1 MDVLVYGLLTKEIKK
16 TIGASYVSSISSS
29 DTSNVYLDV
38 TYKKEDASTDTVRL
52 TFPKPLNGVNGING
66 VDGEDGL
73 SIVSASFV
81 GNDMVFTRSD
91 SSTLV
96 IVGAKTLLT
105 PNIESKQDLLVS
117 GTNIKTV
124 LGQTIVGSG
133 NLDINADQIDT
144 SSTTNKFITQARITK
159 LDGIEAG
166 ATGDQSASEIL
177 ALIKTVDGT
186 GSGLDSDLLGGQS
199 LATLQA
205 SIGAKQDTLVSG
217 NNIKTIN
224 GNSIL
229 GFGDLI
235 ISGGGGGAV
244 DSVNGQVGVVVLD
257 ADDISDTTT
266 ANKFVTVA
274 EKTNIANSVAH
285 ITNTS
290 NPHNTTKAQ
299 VGLGNVDNTSDLNKP
314 ISLLQQEALNSK
326 ANSDN
331 VYNKIES
338 DNRYESKN
346 INIQNHISS
355 ILNPHNVT
363 KEQIGLN
370 NVDNTSDLNKP
381 ISTATQTALDTK
393 QDTLVSGTSI
403 KTING
408 QNVLGNGNLSL
419 LTSTNPAITG
429 SITEQVY
436 NLTGAEINPANGTIQ
451 YKTVSANTTF
461 TETLI
466 SGQSVI
472 LRLINA
478 NSYTITFPAI
488 TWVGAVAPTLTANCA
503 IVLWKEQSILYGAY
517 VGTLV

>member
-1 MDVLVYGLLTKEIKK
+1 MDTLIYGLLTKEIKK

-29 DTSNVYLDV
+29 DTNNVYLDV
-38 TYKKEDASTDTVRL
+38 TYKKKDASTDTVRL

-117 GTNIKTV
+117 G
-124 LGQTIVGSG
+124 
-133 NLDINADQIDT
+133 
-144 SSTTNKFITQARITK
+144 
-159 LDGIEAG
+159 
-166 ATGDQSASEIL
+166 
-177 ALIKTVDGT
+177 
-186 GSGLDSDLLGGQS
+186 
-199 LATLQA
+199 
-205 SIGAKQDTLVSG
+205 

-244 DSVNGQVGVVVLD
+244 NSVNGQVGVVVLD

-408 QNVLGNGNLSL
+408 QNVLGKGNLSL

-466 SGQSVI
+466 SGQSVL

-478 NSYTITFPAI
+478 NSYTITFPTI
-488 TWVGAVAPTLTANCA
+488 TWVGAVVPTLTANCV
-503 IVLWKEQSILYGAY
+503 IVLWKEQSTLYGSY